1 MSPLIPA
8 SSLPGSE
15 RSRRFDGEDHDVG
28 VSFFLVDGEP
38 GKGPKLHRHAYEEIF
53 SIEAGRATF
62 TVDGAEL
69 EAGPGDIVVV
79 PPGTPHRFVNSGT
92 EWLKL
97 TAIHNAPVIVSE
109 WL

>member
-8 SSLPGSE
+8 SSLPGSD
-15 RSRRFDGEDHDVG
+15 RSRQFDGEDHGVR
-28 VSFFLVDGEP
+28 VSFFLVNGEP

-53 SIEAGRATF
+53 SIEAGNATF

-69 EAGPGDIVVV
+69 EAGPGDIVIV
-79 PPGTPHRFVNSGT
+79 PPDTAHRFVNSGT
-92 EWLKL
+92 DDLRL
-97 TAIHNAPVIVSE
+97 TAIHNASRIVSE